1 MPGPHETA
9 AAGDPRNDAWRAAL
23 LESSLDC
30 VIVMDGAGLI
40 VDVNRIT
47 EETFGHQRTSIVGR
61 RLAEVFVPPELR
73 EAHERGLARY
83 LQTGASNILGSRVEV
98 PALHADGHRI
108 SIELAIARLH
118 HAGPPLF
125 VGHLRPIEEQQRR
138 ERRLRASAAASQA
151 MAESATAVEAT
162 AGMLRAIGEQLKWSV
177 VQFWRVTSS
186 TSIELTSYWV
196 DPDIDGGACQT
207 ATAFAPG
214 VGLPG
219 GVWQS
224 GRPLWIEDIR
234 EAVHLTRV
242 HRLAAAGFA
251 SAVGI
256 PVHVRNRV
264 AGVIEA
270 FAATRETEDPQLIA
284 LLEALAGQLGH
295 FIEEFAAGEALS
307 RSEARLLVALQRE
320 QDARH
325 AAEEANRTK
334 DHLLAVVSHELRTPL
349 GPIIGW
355 ARMLQATTVTPELLA
370 RALPAIERNAMLQ
383 ARLVD
388 DLLDMSRTV
397 TGKLTLQNGLVDV
410 ETVVH
415 AAIDT
420 HRTAASAKS
429 LHLDIDAEGNLPAI
443 PGDASRLQQVVSNLL
458 ANAIKF
464 TPNYGRITI
473 ATRRTAEGIELRVSD
488 TGAGIDPALL
498 PSVFE
503 PFRQGHS
510 STSGEGGLGL
520 GLAIVSA
527 LVQAHG
533 GTVEAASAGTGAGST
548 FIVRLPAQQP
558 PDRLNA

>member
-1 MPGPHETA
+1 MPEPHVTA

-30 VIVMDGAGLI
+30 VIVMDGAGRI

-47 EETFGHQRTSIVGR
+47 EETFGHQRDAIVGR

-73 EAHERGLARY
+73 EAHDRGLARY
-83 LQTGASNILGSRVEV
+83 LQTGTSNIIGSRIEV
-98 PALHADGHRI
+98 PALHADGRQI
-108 SIELAIARLH
+108 PIELAIARLH
-118 HAGPPLF
+118 HAEPPLF
-125 VGHLRPIEEQQRR
+125 VGHLRPIEEQQRK

-151 MAESATAVEAT
+151 MAQSATAVEAT

-177 VQFWRVTSS
+177 VQFWRVTSP
-186 TSIELTSYWV
+186 TSIELTSSWV
-196 DPDIDGGACQT
+196 NPGIDGSACR
-207 ATAFAPG
+207 AVTAFAPG
-214 VGLPG
+214 TGLPG

-224 GRPLWIEDIR
+224 GSPLWIEDIR
-234 EAVHLTRV
+234 EADHLPRV
-242 HRLAAAGFA
+242 HRLATAGFA

-270 FAATRETEDPQLIA
+270 FATVRETEDPQLIA

-320 QDARH
+320 QDARR

-355 ARMLQATTVTPELLA
+355 ARMLQTTPVTPELLA
-370 RALPAIERNAMLQ
+370 RALSAIERNAMLQ

-420 HRTAASAKS
+420 HRTAASVKS
-429 LHLDIDAEGNLPAI
+429 LHLDVDTEADLPAI

-473 ATRRTAEGIELRVSD
+473 STRRTVGGIELRVAD
-488 TGAGIDPALL
+488 TGAGIAPALL
-498 PSVFE
+498 PWVFE

-533 GTVEAASAGTGAGST
+533 GTVEAASQGAGAGST
-548 FIVRLPAQQP
+548 FTVRLPAQQP
-558 PDRLNA
+558 LDRQDT